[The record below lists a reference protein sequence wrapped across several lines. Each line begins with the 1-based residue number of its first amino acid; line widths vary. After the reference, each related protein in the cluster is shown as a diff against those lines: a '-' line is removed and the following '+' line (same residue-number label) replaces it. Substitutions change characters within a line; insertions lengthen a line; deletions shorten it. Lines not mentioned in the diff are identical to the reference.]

1 MFKETVLSSLIQL
14 ARPLVRLCI
23 RHGIKLG
30 ELFDVVKR
38 VYVVEAER
46 FLQRKEESVS
56 TSRITL
62 MTGVHRTDVAQIRSE
77 KKFAPRERHTAS
89 DVISQWRYDPRF
101 STKPGSPRP
110 LGIEGKDSEFAELV
124 RSVSH
129 SVSPY
134 TVSFELERLGMISK
148 TKDGKV
154 KLTTRVF
161 VPKGD
166 SSAILNMLAEDMDD
180 LIVAVEE
187 NAFAKSEDLLPNHHL
202 KTEYHNLPDQALIE
216 IKQWCMKE
224 GSAFHERARNF
235 LSRFDRDLNPN
246 LASGTGRHR
255 VVVGSF
261 SLVEEVQ
268 QIESNGNE
276 KSGEDQEI
284 T

>member
-1 MFKETVLSSLIQL
+1 MFKEVVFSSLIQL
-14 ARPLVRLCI
+14 ARPLIKLCI

-46 FLQRKEESVS
+46 FLQQNNEAVS

-77 KKFAPRERHTAS
+77 KKFAPRERHTVS

-101 STKPGSPRP
+101 SSKPGSPRA
-110 LGIEGKDSEFAELV
+110 LGIEGKESEFAELV

-154 KLTTRVF
+154 KLITRVF

-166 SSAILNMLAEDMDD
+166 STAILQMLAEDMDD

-187 NAFAKSEDLLPNHHL
+187 NAFTTSDEKVPNHHL
-202 KTEYHNLPDQALIE
+202 KTEYHNLPDQALFE
-216 IKQWCMKE
+216 IKQWCMRE

-235 LSRFDRDLNPN
+235 LSKYDRDLNPN
-246 LASGTGRHR
+246 LPAGTGRHR

-261 SLVEEVQ
+261 SLVEEFHPLD
-268 QIESNGNE
+268 SNSSKE
-276 KSGEDQEI
+276 FSKDQEK

>member
-1 MFKETVLSSLIQL
+1 
-14 ARPLVRLCI
+14 
-23 RHGIKLG
+23 
-30 ELFDVVKR
+30 
-38 VYVVEAER
+38 
-46 FLQRKEESVS
+46 
-56 TSRITL
+56 
-62 MTGVHRTDVAQIRSE
+62 
-77 KKFAPRERHTAS
+77 
-89 DVISQWRYDPRF
+89 
-101 STKPGSPRP
+101 
-110 LGIEGKDSEFAELV
+110 
-124 RSVSH
+124 
-129 SVSPY
+129 VSPY

-180 LIVAVEE
+180 LIVAV
-187 NAFAKSEDLLPNHHL
+187 LPNHHL